1 MSGSGVSGC
10 RRAEPEHTMTSETTT
25 VRGHFDDGWEAVVNA
40 FAGTVDPA
48 VGGAALAIR
57 HEDRDVVDV
66 YAGTADTRTGRTWAA
81 DTPAVLFSSTKGLA
95 AVTVA
100 LLVDRG
106 RLDIE
111 AEVAGIWPEFGVHG
125 KSGITIGDVLS
136 HRAGLVA
143 PDAPLSTDELIDNR
157 AFAARLA
164 AQPPLWPG
172 ASAHLYH
179 PVTWGPL
186 VSEIVRRATGEE
198 ISDIFLREIAA
209 PLAAHATLAPT
220 ESEARDVAYVTLS
233 PELELF
239 STQTVPLLGEL
250 AAASLTAGG
259 ALPPTLVGDGI
270 GLNDARVLGSGLV
283 SSGGVASALG
293 LARIWAAT
301 VARVPLLSA
310 GALASLLRVRSHGTA
325 FGENPDASEGHEWGA
340 GVQLASAALP
350 LLTRRSFGHDGAGGQ
365 CGFADPEWGI
375 GFGYVTNRLSH
386 LHLVGPIL
394 DAMRSTLERH

>member
-1 MSGSGVSGC
+1 MASD
-10 RRAEPEHTMTSETTT
+10 TTT
-25 VRGHFDDGWEAVVNA
+25 VRGHYDDEWEAVVIA
-40 FAGTVDPA
+40 FAATVDPA
-48 VGGAALAIR
+48 TGGAALAIR

-66 YAGTADTRTGRTWAA
+66 HAGTADIRTGRKWDA

-100 LLVDRG
+100 LLVDQG
-106 RLDIE
+106 RIDIE
-111 AEVAGIWPEFGVHG
+111 TQVARIWPEFGVRG
-125 KSGITIGDVLS
+125 KGGITIGDVLS

-143 PDAPLSTDELIDNR
+143 PDAPLSVDELIDNR

-198 ISDIFLREIAA
+198 ISDIFTREIAA
-209 PLAAHATLAPT
+209 PLAAHAALAPT
-220 ESEARDVAYVTLS
+220 KSEARDVAYVTLS

-250 AAASLTAGG
+250 AVASLTAGG
-259 ALPPTLVGDGI
+259 ALPPSLVGNGT

-283 SSGGVASALG
+283 SSGGVASATG

-301 VARVPLLSA
+301 VAPVPLLSD
-310 GALASLLRVRSHGTA
+310 GALAGLLHMRSHGTA
-325 FGENPDASEGHEWGA
+325 FGEGPDAGGGHEWGA
-340 GVQLASAALP
+340 GVQLSSAALP
-350 LLTRRSFGHDGAGGQ
+350 LLTRRSFGHDGVGGQ
-365 CGFADPEWGI
+365 CGFADREWGI

-394 DAMRSTLERH
+394 DAMRSTLARH